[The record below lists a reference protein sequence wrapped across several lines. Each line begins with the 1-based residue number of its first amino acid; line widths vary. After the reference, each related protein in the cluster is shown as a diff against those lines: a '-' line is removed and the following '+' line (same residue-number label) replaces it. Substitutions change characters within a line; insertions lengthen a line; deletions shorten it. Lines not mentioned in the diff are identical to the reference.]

1 MTYDITSFGEVGFR
15 LSATDARSLSRAE
28 TFAIKVIGT
37 EFNVLANLAS
47 LGWSSALLS
56 AVPATPLGEKARATI
71 RQLGIDDAL
80 VSSSNEDDR
89 IGIYFVDYGV
99 EPKPTSVYFDRKNT
113 AFTLSNPSEQSI
125 EKLLNTKALHLSG
138 LTLALSRETASVSEK
153 ILKAA
158 KDKRVMVS
166 FDLNYRRKLWDKVQ
180 AYETCLPYLQQADLI
195 IAPNEDINELFDRT
209 ETAQTN
215 LEFLAENFDAQTIAV
230 TDGERGAV
238 ARIEGNFYHEP
249 AAKVTIIDRL
259 GAGDGFAA
267 GFLHATLAGT
277 PEVALSSGVNFA
289 ALALSQ
295 YGEQVAISKTI
306 FDQIVAGNAGRLN
319 R

>member
-230 TDGERGAV
+230 TDGESGAV
-238 ARIEGNFYHEP
+238 ARIEGHFYNEP

-267 GFLHATLAGT
+267 GFLHAILAGT